1 MAAFVF
7 FDAFKQ
13 RLGDGEIDLTTSTGH
28 VFKLM
33 LTNTTP
39 NVDTHDDKADL
50 TAVTGGSYAD
60 VTITHSWAETSA
72 GSGIWRFA
80 ANADPSWTAVSTDY
94 SAARYV
100 ALYDDTH
107 ANKALVGYWD
117 YGASGFTL
125 TAGNTFTLNLDAN
138 FEIFT
143 LDG

>member
-28 VFKLM
+28 AFKLR

-39 NVDTHDDKADL
+39 NVDTHDDAVDL
-50 TAVTGGSYAD
+50 PAITGGAYAD
-60 VTITHSWAETSA
+60 AAITHAWAETSA
-72 GSGIWRFA
+72 GSGVWRFA
-80 ANADPSWTAVSTDY
+80 ANADPTWTASGTDFTT
-94 SAARYV
+94 ARYV

-107 ANKALVGYWD
+107 ANDALVGYWD
-117 YGASGFTL
+117 YGVGGFTL

>member
-28 VFKLM
+28 AFKLR

-39 NVDTHDDKADL
+39 NVDTHDDAADL
-50 TAVTGGSYAD
+50 TAITGGSYAD
-60 VTITHSWAETSA
+60 AAITHTWAETSA
-72 GSGIWRFA
+72 GSGVWRFA
-80 ANADPSWTAVSTDY
+80 ASADPTWTAVSTDFTT
-94 SAARYV
+94 ARYV
-100 ALYDDTH
+100 ALFDDTH
-107 ANKALVGYWD
+107 ANDALVGYWD
-117 YGASGFTL
+117 YGVGGFTL